1 MLWSVEKGVINYLH
15 RLYFHFFFF
24 FAKINGTN
32 IILCMCSI
40 YRHIVRM

>member
-15 RLYFHFFFF
+15 RLFFHFFF

-32 IILCMCSI
+32 IILCMYSI